1 MRPGQGARN
10 FGAILERQARDRPR
24 EVFLVAPDGATT
36 TYSAFHDLAM
46 RAASNLRAKGV
57 GQGDRVVTIC
67 KNQLAFFAAA
77 YGVWAVGAIL
87 VPLNHEQ
94 RGTILGAL
102 LSNAQSA
109 LTLVD
114 QPGREAIAS
123 LPPGSSKLA
132 GPVVDLGYVLQP
144 QSGKPVAI
152 DKADPA
158 QAGLILYSSGTTG
171 VSKGCVLSHDHL
183 VYTGEE
189 FCRAADMRATD
200 SVYSPGPMFHSN
212 SWWAFSGAVVG
223 GVRHA
228 FDLRFS
234 ASQFW
239 SRATATQATLFDY
252 VGAMIAILLR
262 SPQNPEPGCRIRAA
276 LGGAARPQEAQAFLD
291 RFRIPLLECYGLTE
305 CCLPVFQ
312 RESELRIGAIGKLS
326 SYFDARLVGEQG
338 GDVAAGAAGELW
350 LRPREPRAMFI
361 GYWQRPDL
369 TEAAFSDGWFRTGD
383 ICRIDADGYFYYL
396 DRKRHFIRRRGE
408 NISPFEVEGIVFDH
422 PQVANCAVIGV
433 PSALGEE
440 DVLLAVQPKDGE
452 DIDPAALWQWCR
464 ERMAPYMAPRYIRVM
479 RLPLTPSERV
489 EKHKLREDG
498 IHPDAFDAEARDSK
512 LPGVSP
518 PAQP

>member
-1 MRPGQGARN
+1 MKSGHGAPN
-10 FGAILERQARDRPR
+10 FGAILERQAVERPR
-24 EVFLVAPDGATT
+24 DVFLVEPDGATT
-36 TYSAFHDLAM
+36 TYGAFHDLAW
-46 RAASNLRAKGV
+46 RAASHLNAKGV
-57 GQGDRVVTIC
+57 RRGDRVVTIC
-67 KNQLAFFAAA
+67 RNQLAFFAAA
-77 YGVWAVGAIL
+77 YGAWAVGAIL

-94 RGTILGAL
+94 RGSILAAL
-102 LSNAQSA
+102 LANAQST

-114 QPGREAIAS
+114 AFGRESIAS
-123 LPPGSSKLA
+123 LPPHSSNVAGRIAELA
-132 GPVVDLGYVLQP
+132 DILQP
-144 QSGKPVAI
+144 QSGSPISV
-152 DKADPA
+152 DSADPE
-158 QAGLILYSSGTTG
+158 QAALILYSSGTTG

-212 SWWAFSGAVVG
+212 SWWAFSGTVVG

-239 SRATATQATLFDY
+239 SRASATQATLFDY

-262 SPQNPEPGCRIRAA
+262 SPQNPGPDCRVRAA
-276 LGGAARPQEAQAFLD
+276 LGGAARPQEAQAFFE
-291 RFRIPLLECYGLTE
+291 RFNIPLLECYGLTE

-312 RESELRIGAIGKLS
+312 RESELRIGSIGKLS
-326 SYFDARLVGEQG
+326 GYFDARLVDEQQV
-338 GDVAAGAAGELW
+338 DVGPNAPGELW
-350 LRPREPRAMFI
+350 LRPHEPRAMFM

-369 TEAAFSDGWFRTGD
+369 TQAAFSDGWFRTGD
-383 ICRIDADGYFYYL
+383 ICRIDPDGYFHYL

-408 NISPFEVEGIVFDH
+408 NISPFEVEGILFDH

-433 PSALGEE
+433 PSDLGEE
-440 DVLLAVQPKDGE
+440 DVLLAVQPKE
-452 DIDPAALWQWCR
+452 DESIDPHALWRWCR
-464 ERMAPYMAPRYIRVM
+464 ERMASYMTPRYIRVM

-498 IHPDAFDAEARDSK
+498 VQPDVFDAQAHGANPSGDAA
-512 LPGVSP
+512 GTT
-518 PAQP
+518 Q